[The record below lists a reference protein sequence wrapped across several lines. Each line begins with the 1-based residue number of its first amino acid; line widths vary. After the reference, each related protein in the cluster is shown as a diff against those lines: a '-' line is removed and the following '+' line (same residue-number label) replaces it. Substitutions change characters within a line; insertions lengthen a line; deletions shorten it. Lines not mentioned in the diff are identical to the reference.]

1 MNMMQIIKN
10 TFEDK
15 SFLKKTA
22 AIALP
27 VAFQSL
33 LNTVVNMVDTM
44 MIGTLGEVSIAAV
57 GLANK
62 VFFVFSLLIF
72 GIASGAS
79 VLGAQFWGNHDVKNI
94 RRVQG
99 LSLLIGLT
107 GSLIF
112 VISGLICPEFVMRI
126 FTDSTQTVRVGAI
139 YLAIVCV
146 SYPLT
151 AVTNI
156 HTSLLR
162 ATGIVG
168 APVVISM
175 ITILVNVMFN
185 YILIFGKLG
194 FTAMGVAGAAVAT
207 LIARIL
213 ECILILALV
222 YGKKTA
228 LAARL
233 SELFGYSKSF
243 LREYCRSSLP
253 VVFNEFTWGLGV
265 TMYSL
270 VYGRMIDSDSVVAA
284 MTIFETFQ
292 NLMQVMV
299 MGLASAAAVVIGN
312 TLGAGDKERAWDEGK
327 KLICLQILV
336 SLIFMAFILPTRN
349 IYATF
354 YSVSGTVAEAVTMLM
369 VVYALYLTSKNVN
382 LMFIVGLFRGGGD
395 TRVGLILDICGV
407 WVIGVP
413 MAVIGGL
420 VFKLPIWWVY
430 AMVNI
435 EELVKNVV
443 CIRRFASKK
452 WINNLNERIK
462 A

>member
-1 MNMMQIIKN
+1 LIQTVRD
-10 TFEDK
+10 TFADK
-15 SFLKKTA
+15 QFLTKTA

-72 GIASGAS
+72 GISSGAS

-99 LSLLIGLT
+99 LSLLIGLG

-126 FTDSTQTVRVGAI
+126 FTDSQESVRVGAI

-162 ATGIVG
+162 STGVVV

-175 ITILVNVMFN
+175 ITILINVCFN
-185 YILIFGKLG
+185 YFLIFGKLG
-194 FTAMGVAGAAVAT
+194 FSAMGVAGAAVAT
-207 LIARIL
+207 LIARIV
-213 ECILILALV
+213 ECILIMVLV
-222 YGKKTA
+222 YVRKTA
-228 LAARL
+228 LAAKL

-253 VVFNEFTWGLGV
+253 VVLNEFTWGLGV

-327 KLICLQILV
+327 KLICLQVLISLV
-336 SLIFMAFILPTRN
+336 FMVFILLTRN
-349 IYATF
+349 YYAMF
-354 YSVSGTVAEAVTMLM
+354 YSVSEKVADAVTMLM
-369 VVYALYLTSKNVN
+369 IVYALYLTSKNVN

-395 TRVGLILDICGV
+395 TRVGLILDVCGV

-413 MAVIGGL
+413 MAVLGGL
-420 VFKLPIWWVY
+420 VLKLPIWWVY
-430 AMVNI
+430 AMVTI

-443 CIRRFASKK
+443 CTWRFKSKK
-452 WINNLNERIK
+452 WINNLNERIS
-462 A
+462 

>member
-1 MNMMQIIKN
+1 MIQTVRD
-10 TFEDK
+10 TFADK
-15 SFLKKTA
+15 RFLTKTA

-72 GIASGAS
+72 GISSGAS

-99 LSLLIGLT
+99 LSLLIGLG

-126 FTDSTQTVRVGAI
+126 FTDSQESVRVGAI

-162 ATGIVG
+162 STGVVV

-175 ITILVNVMFN
+175 ITILINVCFN
-185 YILIFGKLG
+185 YFLIFGKLG
-194 FTAMGVAGAAVAT
+194 FSAMGVAGAAVAT
-207 LIARIL
+207 LIARIV
-213 ECILILALV
+213 ECILIMVLV
-222 YGKKTA
+222 YVRKTA
-228 LAARL
+228 LAAKL

-253 VVFNEFTWGLGV
+253 VVLNEFTWGLGV

-327 KLICLQILV
+327 KLICLQVLISLV
-336 SLIFMAFILPTRN
+336 FMVFILLTRN
-349 IYATF
+349 YYAMF
-354 YSVSGTVAEAVTMLM
+354 YSVSEKVADAVTMLM
-369 VVYALYLTSKNVN
+369 IVYALYLTSKNVN

-395 TRVGLILDICGV
+395 TRVGLILDVCGV

-413 MAVIGGL
+413 MAVLGGL
-420 VFKLPIWWVY
+420 VLKLPIWWVY
-430 AMVNI
+430 AMVTI

-443 CIRRFASKK
+443 CTWRFKSKK
-452 WINNLNERIK
+452 WINNLNERIS
-462 A
+462 

>member
-1 MNMMQIIKN
+1 MIQTVRD
-10 TFEDK
+10 TFSDK
-15 SFLKKTA
+15 QFLTKTA

-72 GIASGAS
+72 GISSGAS
-79 VLGAQFWGNHDVKNI
+79 VLGAQFWGNHDVRNI

-99 LSLLIGLT
+99 LSLLIGLG

-126 FTDSTQTVRVGAI
+126 FTDSQETVRVGAI

-175 ITILVNVMFN
+175 ITILVNVCFN
-185 YILIFGKLG
+185 YLLIFGKFG
-194 FTAMGVAGAAVAT
+194 FAAMGVAGAAIAT
-207 LIARIL
+207 LIARIV
-213 ECILILALV
+213 ECILIIVLV
-222 YGKKTA
+222 YVRKTA
-228 LAARL
+228 LAAKL

-312 TLGAGDKERAWDEGK
+312 TLGSGDKERAWDEGK
-327 KLICLQILV
+327 KLICLQILI
-336 SLIFMAFILPTRN
+336 SLVFTVFILLTRN
-349 IYATF
+349 YYATF
-354 YSVSGTVAEAVTMLM
+354 YSVSEKVADAVTMLM
-369 VVYALYLTSKNVN
+369 IVYALYLTSKNVN

-395 TRVGLILDICGV
+395 TRVGLILDVCGV

-413 MAVIGGL
+413 MAVLGGL
-420 VFKLPIWWVY
+420 ALKLPIWWVY
-430 AMVNI
+430 AMVSI

-443 CIRRFASKK
+443 CTWRFKSKK
-452 WINNLNERIK
+452 WINNLNERIS
-462 A
+462 

>member
-1 MNMMQIIKN
+1 MIQTIKN
-10 TFEDK
+10 TFADK
-15 SFLKKTA
+15 QFIRKTA

-27 VAFQSL
+27 VAFQNL
-33 LNTVVNMVDTM
+33 LNTVVNMIDTM

-62 VFFVFSLLIF
+62 VFFVFGLLIF
-72 GIASGAS
+72 GISSGAS
-79 VLGAQFWGNHDVKNI
+79 VLGAQFWGNKDIKNI

-99 LSLLIGLT
+99 LSLIIGLC

-112 VISGLICPEFVMRI
+112 VISGLFCPELVMRI
-126 FTDSTQTVRVGAI
+126 FTDSQETIRIGAI

-156 HTSLLR
+156 YTALLR
-162 ATGIVG
+162 ATGVVG

-175 ITILVNVMFN
+175 ITIVINAVCN

-194 FTAMGVAGAAVAT
+194 FPAMGVAGAAIAT
-207 LIARIL
+207 LIARIV
-213 ECILILALV
+213 ECVLIVTYV
-222 YGKKTA
+222 YVKKTA
-228 LAARL
+228 LAAKI

-243 LREYCRSSLP
+243 LAEYCRSSLP

-270 VYGRMIDSDSVVAA
+270 VYGRMLDSDSVVAS

-292 NLMQVMV
+292 NLMQVLV
-299 MGLASAAAVVIGN
+299 MGLAAAAAVVIGN

-327 KLICLQILV
+327 KLICLQILI
-336 SLIFMAFILPTRN
+336 SLVFAVFILLTRN
-349 IYATF
+349 YYSTF
-354 YSVSGTVAEAVTMLM
+354 YSVSETVAAAVTNLM
-369 VVYALYLTSKNVN
+369 VIYSLYLTSKNVN
-382 LMFIVGLFRGGGD
+382 LMMIVGLFRGGGD
-395 TRVGLILDICGV
+395 TRVGLLLDVGGV
-407 WVIGVP
+407 WAIGVP
-413 MAVIGGL
+413 MAVLGGL

-430 AMVNI
+430 AMVSI
-435 EELVKNVV
+435 EELMKNVF
-443 CIRRFASKK
+443 CFIRFRSKK
-452 WINNLNERIK
+452 WINNLNERIS

>member
-1 MNMMQIIKN
+1 MMQIIKN

-15 SFLKKTA
+15 LFLKKTA

-126 FTDSTQTVRVGAI
+126 FTDSAQTVQVGAI

-443 CIRRFASKK
+443 CTRRFASRK

>member
-1 MNMMQIIKN
+1 MIQTVRD
-10 TFEDK
+10 TFADK
-15 SFLKKTA
+15 QFLTKTA

-72 GIASGAS
+72 GISSGAS

-99 LSLLIGLT
+99 LSLLIGLG

-126 FTDSTQTVRVGAI
+126 FTDSQESVRVGAI

-162 ATGIVG
+162 STGIVV

-175 ITILVNVMFN
+175 ITILINVCFN
-185 YILIFGKLG
+185 YFLIFGKLG
-194 FTAMGVAGAAVAT
+194 FSAMGVAGAAVAT
-207 LIARIL
+207 LIARIV
-213 ECILILALV
+213 ECILIMVLV
-222 YGKKTA
+222 YVRKTA
-228 LAARL
+228 LAAKL

-253 VVFNEFTWGLGV
+253 VVLNEFTWGLGV

-327 KLICLQILV
+327 KLICLQVLISLV
-336 SLIFMAFILPTRN
+336 FMVFILLTRN
-349 IYATF
+349 YYAMF
-354 YSVSGTVAEAVTMLM
+354 YSVSEKVADAVTMLM
-369 VVYALYLTSKNVN
+369 IVYALYLTSKNVN

-395 TRVGLILDICGV
+395 TRVGLILDVCGV

-413 MAVIGGL
+413 MAVLGGL
-420 VFKLPIWWVY
+420 VLKLPIWWVY
-430 AMVNI
+430 AMVTI

-443 CIRRFASKK
+443 CTWRFRSKK
-452 WINNLNERIK
+452 WINNLNERIS
-462 A
+462 

>member
-1 MNMMQIIKN
+1 MIQTVRD
-10 TFEDK
+10 TFADK
-15 SFLKKTA
+15 QFLTKTA

-72 GIASGAS
+72 GISSGAS

-99 LSLLIGLT
+99 LSLLIGLG

-126 FTDSTQTVRVGAI
+126 FTDSQESVRVGAI

-162 ATGIVG
+162 STGIVV

-175 ITILVNVMFN
+175 ITILINVCFN
-185 YILIFGKLG
+185 YFLIFGKLG
-194 FTAMGVAGAAVAT
+194 FSAMGVAGAAVAT
-207 LIARIL
+207 LIARIV
-213 ECILILALV
+213 ECILIMVLV
-222 YGKKTA
+222 YVRKTA
-228 LAARL
+228 LAAKL

-253 VVFNEFTWGLGV
+253 VVLNEFTWGLGV

-327 KLICLQILV
+327 KLICLQVLISLV
-336 SLIFMAFILPTRN
+336 FMVFILLTRN
-349 IYATF
+349 YYAMF
-354 YSVSGTVAEAVTMLM
+354 YSVSEKVADAVTMLM
-369 VVYALYLTSKNVN
+369 IVYALYLTSKNVN

-395 TRVGLILDICGV
+395 TRVGLILDVCGV

-413 MAVIGGL
+413 MAVLGGL
-420 VFKLPIWWVY
+420 VLKLPIWWVY
-430 AMVNI
+430 AMVTI

-443 CIRRFASKK
+443 CTWRFKSKK
-452 WINNLNERIK
+452 WINNLNERIS
-462 A
+462 

>member
-1 MNMMQIIKN
+1 MIRTVKA

-15 SFLKKTA
+15 RFLAKTA

-33 LNTVVNMVDTM
+33 LNTVVNMIDTM

-62 VFFVFSLLIF
+62 VFFVFGLLIF

-79 VLGAQFWGNHDVKNI
+79 VLSAQFWGNHDIKNI

-99 LSLLIGLT
+99 LSLLIGLG

-126 FTDSTQTVRVGAI
+126 FTDSQETIRIGAI

-156 HTSLLR
+156 YTSLLR
-162 ATGIVG
+162 STGIVG
-168 APVVISM
+168 APVVISL
-175 ITILVNVMFN
+175 ITILINVCFN
-185 YILIFGKLG
+185 YLLIFGKFG
-194 FTAMGVAGAAVAT
+194 FSAMGVAGAAIAT
-207 LIARIL
+207 LIARIV
-213 ECILILALV
+213 ECILIMALV

-228 LAARL
+228 LAAKF
-233 SELFGYSKSF
+233 SELFGYSRRF
-243 LREYCRSSLP
+243 LKEYCRSSLP

-336 SLIFMAFILPTRN
+336 SLVFTVFILLTRSY
-349 IYATF
+349 YAVF
-354 YSVSGTVAEAVTMLM
+354 YSVSDMVANAVTNLM
-369 VVYALYLTSKNVN
+369 VIYALYLTSKNVN
-382 LMFIVGLFRGGGD
+382 LMYIVGLFRGGGD
-395 TRVGLILDICGV
+395 TRVGLVLDICGV

-420 VFKLPIWWVY
+420 VLKLPIWWVY
-430 AMVNI
+430 AMVSI

-443 CIRRFASKK
+443 CTWRFKSKK
-452 WINNLNERIK
+452 WINNLNERIS
-462 A
+462 